1 MSKVIPFFELFSD
14 YVPARSLRL
23 LLLEVLIEEAVVHQ
37 DTFSMEL
44 KLLSQEKLPE
54 GALEKVR
61 QELCQLY
68 HLQDVQISVRI
79 CVPEKKEKNAP
90 AVSAPTK
97 KRGYGAAATTA
108 DDTVLLGGHITAE
121 IVPMS
126 NLSLKMPT
134 FAISGRV
141 FAEELYE
148 TRRAG
153 VWCLTFDMTDEQ
165 GSVRVVKYLKEKEV
179 EAIRGKIK
187 VDMYLTV
194 QGRMKL
200 TRDGMDLQMD
210 PYCICLAEHQERM
223 DNAPQKRVE
232 LHLHT
237 RMSNMDALTDT
248 KKVVKTAIRWGHPAI
263 AITDHGVVQ
272 SFPDAASAAGGKIKI
287 LYGVEAYFVNNLD
300 DRLAVHGIKDCDF
313 DDEIVCFDIETTGLN
328 VKYEAITEIGAVI
341 LRNGEIVDTF
351 QTFVNPNRRLTP
363 EIIGLTGITDEM
375 LKDAPQPKEALQA
388 FLSFAGDRPLAAHNA
403 EFDIGFIREN
413 CKKEGLPFDPTY
425 IDSLILA
432 QNLLQDLTHF
442 KLDVVAER
450 LKLPAFNHHRASD
463 DGATVGYMLVP
474 FFKMLRERGLSRI
487 QQINEEMLKLRPLG
501 KANRRPRHMIILAKN
516 KLGMHNLYKLISL
529 SNLKY
534 FKRQPIIPKTE
545 LIRYREGLIIGSACE
560 AGELFQAVIDHK
572 GWDELKR
579 IASFYDYLEIQPLC
593 NNLFMLRQGKVKSV
607 EELKEFNRI
616 IVRLGEE
623 LGKPVVATGDVHF
636 LDPEDE
642 VYRHIL
648 LASKKFEDAD
658 AALPIYFKTTEEMLE
673 ECAYLGEEK
682 AMEVVVTNPN
692 RIADMVEEIQLLPKG
707 QLFPPRLE
715 NSREDL
721 YNLVWGKAHELYG
734 EELPQIVKER
744 LDTEMNSILGRGYDV
759 IYMSA
764 QKLVQRSLENG
775 YLVGSRGSVGSS
787 LVAYMS
793 GITEVNSLPPH
804 YRCPNC
810 KHSEFIMDGS
820 YGCGADMPDKNCPVC
835 GTKYVKDGFQIPFE
849 TFLGFGGDK
858 VPDIDLN
865 FSGEY
870 QALAHRHAIE
880 MFGETQVFRA
890 GTIGTLADKT
900 AYGYVRKFLEERSMT
915 AGRAEEN
922 RLTQGIVGVR
932 RTTGQ
937 HPGGLVVVPDDK
949 EIEDFCPVQH
959 PADAADSDTI
969 TTHFEYHCMEDNLLK
984 LDMLGHDDPSIV
996 RMLEDLTGVNARA
1009 IPLDDQDTM
1018 SIFTSSAVLGYENDP
1033 ILGPTGAVAIP
1044 EFNTRFTRQMLEDTQ
1059 PKDFNTL
1066 VRLSGFSH
1074 GTDVWLGNARDLIV
1088 GGTASVTETV
1098 GCRDDIMIYLISQGM
1113 DAKMSFKIMEAVR
1126 KGKVKKGG
1134 FQEGWVEAMQEHDV
1148 PAWYIDSLAKIGYLF
1163 PKAHAVAYVMMAF
1176 RIAWFKVH
1184 KPLAFYAAFFSI
1196 RAKAFD
1202 AEYCCAGLDA
1212 VKQKLQEIMNNKD
1225 ATAVEQDLATTL
1237 EVCYEFYLRGYH
1249 FDPINIYESD
1259 ATRFVICESGL
1270 IPPFV
1275 AVHGLGESAALATVE
1290 QRKGKRFVSVEEFS
1304 ICCNKLSKS
1313 HLDNL
1318 RALGA
1323 FAGMPD
1329 TSQISL
1335 FG

>member
-328 VKYEAITEIGAVI
+328 VKYEAVTEIGAVI

-413 CKKEGLPFDPTY
+413 CKKEGLPFDPT
-425 IDSLILA
+425 
-432 QNLLQDLTHF
+432 
-442 KLDVVAER
+442 
-450 LKLPAFNHHRASD
+450 
-463 DGATVGYMLVP
+463 
-474 FFKMLRERGLSRI
+474 
-487 QQINEEMLKLRPLG
+487 
-501 KANRRPRHMIILAKN
+501 
-516 KLGMHNLYKLISL
+516 
-529 SNLKY
+529 
-534 FKRQPIIPKTE
+534 
-545 LIRYREGLIIGSACE
+545 
-560 AGELFQAVIDHK
+560 
-572 GWDELKR
+572 
-579 IASFYDYLEIQPLC
+579 
-593 NNLFMLRQGKVKSV
+593 
-607 EELKEFNRI
+607 
-616 IVRLGEE
+616 
-623 LGKPVVATGDVHF
+623 
-636 LDPEDE
+636 
-642 VYRHIL
+642 
-648 LASKKFEDAD
+648 
-658 AALPIYFKTTEEMLE
+658 
-673 ECAYLGEEK
+673 
-682 AMEVVVTNPN
+682 
-692 RIADMVEEIQLLPKG
+692 
-707 QLFPPRLE
+707 
-715 NSREDL
+715 
-721 YNLVWGKAHELYG
+721 
-734 EELPQIVKER
+734 
-744 LDTEMNSILGRGYDV
+744 
-759 IYMSA
+759 
-764 QKLVQRSLENG
+764 
-775 YLVGSRGSVGSS
+775 
-787 LVAYMS
+787 
-793 GITEVNSLPPH
+793 
-804 YRCPNC
+804 
-810 KHSEFIMDGS
+810 
-820 YGCGADMPDKNCPVC
+820 
-835 GTKYVKDGFQIPFE
+835 
-849 TFLGFGGDK
+849 
-858 VPDIDLN
+858 
-865 FSGEY
+865 
-870 QALAHRHAIE
+870 
-880 MFGETQVFRA
+880 
-890 GTIGTLADKT
+890 
-900 AYGYVRKFLEERSMT
+900 
-915 AGRAEEN
+915 
-922 RLTQGIVGVR
+922 
-932 RTTGQ
+932 
-937 HPGGLVVVPDDK
+937 
-949 EIEDFCPVQH
+949 
-959 PADAADSDTI
+959 
-969 TTHFEYHCMEDNLLK
+969 
-984 LDMLGHDDPSIV
+984 
-996 RMLEDLTGVNARA
+996 
-1009 IPLDDQDTM
+1009 
-1018 SIFTSSAVLGYENDP
+1018 
-1033 ILGPTGAVAIP
+1033 
-1044 EFNTRFTRQMLEDTQ
+1044 
-1059 PKDFNTL
+1059 
-1066 VRLSGFSH
+1066 
-1074 GTDVWLGNARDLIV
+1074 
-1088 GGTASVTETV
+1088 
-1098 GCRDDIMIYLISQGM
+1098 
-1113 DAKMSFKIMEAVR
+1113 
-1126 KGKVKKGG
+1126 
-1134 FQEGWVEAMQEHDV
+1134 
-1148 PAWYIDSLAKIGYLF
+1148 
-1163 PKAHAVAYVMMAF
+1163 
-1176 RIAWFKVH
+1176 
-1184 KPLAFYAAFFSI
+1184 
-1196 RAKAFD
+1196 
-1202 AEYCCAGLDA
+1202 
-1212 VKQKLQEIMNNKD
+1212 
-1225 ATAVEQDLATTL
+1225 
-1237 EVCYEFYLRGYH
+1237 
-1249 FDPINIYESD
+1249 
-1259 ATRFVICESGL
+1259 
-1270 IPPFV
+1270 
-1275 AVHGLGESAALATVE
+1275 
-1290 QRKGKRFVSVEEFS
+1290 
-1304 ICCNKLSKS
+1304 
-1313 HLDNL
+1313 
-1318 RALGA
+1318 
-1323 FAGMPD
+1323 
-1329 TSQISL
+1329 
-1335 FG
+1335 